1 MNDEQLM
8 ERVNHGERA
17 ALAELFRRHERPLF
31 NFFLRGFGH
40 PEDAEDLA
48 METLLRV
55 FRYADRFRG
64 PGSFRAWLYCIALS
78 VARDWSRRRRR
89 RPEVTASSVAT
100 EWASVEDDGPEGRP
114 EEMAVRGDLAGTVR
128 EAVRG
133 LPEKERTALV
143 LREYQQLSYEEIG
156 AALGTSVGAVKMLLH
171 RGRDRL
177 RKRLEAGPLAELMEV
192 CL

>member
-1 MNDEQLM
+1 MTDEQLM

-31 NFFLRGFGH
+31 SFFLRGFGH

-64 PGSFRAWLYCIALS
+64 RGSFRAWLYCIALS

-100 EWASVEDDGPEGRP
+100 EWASAEDDGPEARP
-114 EEMAVRGDLAGTVR
+114 EELALRGDLAAAVR
-128 EAVRG
+128 EAVRS
-133 LPEKERTALV
+133 LPEKERAAL
-143 LREYQQLSYEEIG
+143 LLHEYQQLSYEEI
-156 AALGTSVGAVKMLLH
+156 ATALGTSIGAVKMLLL
-171 RGRDRL
+171 RGRNRL
-177 RKRLEAGPLAELMEV
+177 RKRLEGGPMAELMEV
-192 CL
+192 CR